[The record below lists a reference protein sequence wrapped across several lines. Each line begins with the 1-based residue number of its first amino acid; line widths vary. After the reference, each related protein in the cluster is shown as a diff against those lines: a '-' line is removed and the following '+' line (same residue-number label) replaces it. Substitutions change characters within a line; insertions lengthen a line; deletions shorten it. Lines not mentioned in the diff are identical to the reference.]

1 MASRRFQPARSTS
14 ADAFGTRALG
24 SGYAVYSAWRFS

>member
-1 MASRRFQPARSTS
+1 MATSRFQPARSTS

-24 SGYAVYSAWRFS
+24 YGYAVDFAWRFS